1 MSKFVHLVESLQE
14 KSIWL
19 DDLRPMRKGFDIWA
33 KTYQEA
39 IKAIDKYKIT
49 KISFDHDLGPDSKMT
64 VYGAEREA
72 TGNDVAKYI
81 ESLSHSGKIG
91 RISWNVH
98 SANSVGE
105 KNIIATMK
113 SAEKY
118 WK

>member
-1 MSKFVHLVESLQE
+1 MSEYVRLVESLQE

-39 IKAIDKYKIT
+39 IDAIDKYNIT
-49 KISFDHDLGPDSKMT
+49 KISFDHDLGPESKM
-64 VYGAEREA
+64 VIYGEEREA

-81 ESLSHSGKIG
+81 EALAHKGKIG
-91 RISWNVH
+91 RVSWNVH
-98 SANSVGE
+98 SANPTGE
-105 KNIIATMK
+105 KNITATMK